1 LDLAKVKTV
10 LIVAFLSLNI
20 FLAYKLWFVPQS
32 LQQGEVLSSEQI
44 AETAELLQKH
54 GFELVQGLPKQI
66 PRMSLLHVVR
76 SPQKPEEWADIFLDE
91 PTRQKHRLGDKTIFW
106 VGESIVEVMDNGKVT
121 FITGLPGTG
130 EESSRTVAERFLR
143 DLGLWQPDFKL
154 DLAVPWRE
162 KGYNYRFVQ
171 TYQGF
176 PLFFSTINVYV
187 NSGTVQLVEIEQALA
202 VDFSDKDVMV
212 ISAQKA
218 LEVFVKEAANFPSK
232 RIIDISLGYYSQH
245 YDANSW
251 ESAPVW
257 RVATADGQAVY
268 INAFTGEIEK

>member
-1 LDLAKVKTV
+1 MDLAKVKTV
-10 LIVAFLSLNI
+10 LIIAFLSLNL

-32 LQQGEVLSSEQI
+32 LQQGAVLSPEQI
-44 AETAELLQKH
+44 AETTALLQKH
-54 GFELVQGLPKQI
+54 GFDLAQSLPKQI
-66 PRMSLLHVVR
+66 PRMSLLNVVR
-76 SPQKPEEWADIFLDE
+76 VNKKADEWAAIFFRNQTPQKQQ
-91 PTRQKHRLGDKTIFW
+91 RGNKTIYW
-106 VGESIVEVMDNGKVT
+106 VGQSTLEVTENGEVT
-121 FITGLPGTG
+121 FITGLPGSG

-143 DLGLWQPDFKL
+143 ELGLWQSDFKL
-154 DLAVPWRE
+154 DLAVPRGE

-176 PLFFSTINVYV
+176 PLFFSSIEVYV
-187 NSGTVQLVEIEQALA
+187 NDGAVQSVQIEQAEA
-202 VDFSDKDVMV
+202 ENFTDKEVTV

-218 LEVFVKEAANFPSK
+218 LEVFVKEAASFANK

-245 YDANSW
+245 YDANRW

-257 RVATADGQAVY
+257 RIATADGQTVY